1 MRWFDEAV
9 WYPTALLPNQGV
21 TWSAEGATSARATM
35 TDRPLTFTLLV
46 RFGADGMVASVHA
59 DARAATLDGVAVM
72 LPWEC
77 RISDCRTQGGM
88 VVPMTGEV
96 LEVAGQGEAVYFR
109 GALDAV
115 ADGFGA

>member
-1 MRWFDEAV
+1 
-9 WYPTALLPNQGV
+9 
-21 TWSAEGATSARATM
+21 
-35 TDRPLTFTLLV
+35 
-46 RFGADGMVASVHA
+46 
-59 DARAATLDGVAVM
+59 
-72 LPWEC
+72 
-77 RISDCRTQGGM
+77 M